1 MNIID
6 TIIRLTCFSWRM
18 ILAQPMFP
26 HYDTMKTRLTY
37 YYIGILSNMRL
48 IPTGSRKIWDGMGAK
63 SAHPP

>member
-1 MNIID
+1 MKLID
-6 TIIRLTCFSWRM
+6 TIIRLTCVLWRM

-26 HYDTMKTRLTY
+26 HYDTMETRLTY

-48 IPTGSRKIWDGMGAK
+48 IPTGSRMIWDGMGAK